1 VRLGAQLSAA
11 AGGTATEIGERILSD
26 VDAFLGD
33 APRADDLT
41 LVVVK
46 VR

>member
-1 VRLGAQLSAA
+1 LKAGAS
-11 AGGTATEIGERILSD
+11 GTAAEIGERILSD
-26 VDAFLGD
+26 VDAFLGE